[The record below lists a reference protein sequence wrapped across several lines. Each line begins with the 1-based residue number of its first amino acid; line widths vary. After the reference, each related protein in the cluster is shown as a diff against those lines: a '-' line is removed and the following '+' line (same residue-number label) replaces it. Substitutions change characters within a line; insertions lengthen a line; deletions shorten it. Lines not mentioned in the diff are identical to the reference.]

1 MEKLPMKKNTDYF
14 IPLQMQ
20 HGEQCFMLILT
31 IYQVINQ
38 NLNLII

>member
-20 HGEQCFMLILT
+20 HGERVYVDPYYL
-31 IYQVINQ
+31 QVINQ
-38 NLNLII
+38 I